1 MAEPVFLLGGAQ
13 SDYARNWT
21 REGKGFFDLLSDVTQ
36 QALNDSQLSADEV
49 EVIHI
54 GNFAGELF
62 CGQGLLGGWMGHVD
76 PGFEGKPTSRHEA
89 ACASGSMAILAAMS
103 DIQAGHYGLA
113 CVAGIEMMRNVDGQT
128 AADHLGAAA
137 WRGREAERARY
148 VWPAMF
154 SELAE
159 EYDRRYGLN
168 REHLAEISKKNFAN
182 AKLNPNAQTRT
193 WVHNAENFQTDDDA
207 NPVIEGWM
215 RKSDC
220 GQVTDGAAVIFL
232 ANEARAS
239 EYATKNGLRLE
250 DIPRIKGWGHTTAP
264 MLLADKFAASR
275 EADGYMFPW
284 VRRAMTN
291 AYARAGIEGPQAVDA
306 FETHDCF
313 SITEYMAIEHFGL
326 AAPGEAWKVIE
337 DGRVS
342 PAGESPVNLSGGLI
356 GQGHP
361 VGATGV
367 RMALDAWR
375 QTSGRAGDMQRAGA
389 RTVATYNVG
398 GSGTA
403 NVALVIGT

>member
-1 MAEPVFLLGGAQ
+1 MAAPVFILGGAQ
-13 SDYARNWT
+13 SDFSRNWT
-21 REGKGFFDLLSDVTQ
+21 REGLGFFDLLKAVTEE
-36 QALNDSQLSADEV
+36 ALAETRLSAADIDV
-49 EVIHI
+49 VHI

-103 DIQAGHYGLA
+103 DLQAGHYDLA
-113 CVAGIEMMRNVDGQT
+113 CVAGIEMMRNVDGQA
-128 AADHLGAAA
+128 AADNLGAAA
-137 WRGREAERARY
+137 WRGREALEARY

-154 SELAE
+154 SDLAE
-159 EYDRRYGLN
+159 EYDRRYGLK
-168 REHLAEISKKNFAN
+168 REHLGAISRKNFSN
-182 AKLNPNAQTRT
+182 AKLNPNAQTRRWT
-193 WVHNAENFQTDDDA
+193 HADASFSADDEA

-220 GQVTDGAAVIFL
+220 GQVTDGAAVIVL
-232 ANEARAS
+232 ANEKRATQ
-239 EYATKNGLRLE
+239 YAAQHGLSLE
-250 DIPRIKGWGHTTAP
+250 AIPRIKGWGHTTAP
-264 MLLADKFAASR
+264 MLLADKFAVR
-275 EADGYMFPW
+275 RDGGYLFPW
-284 VRRAMTN
+284 VRKAITD
-291 AYARAGIEGPQAVDA
+291 AYHRAGIAGPEAVDA

-326 AAPGEAWKVIE
+326 TAPGEAWKAVE
-337 DGRVS
+337 SGRVDAGGDS
-342 PAGESPVNLSGGLI
+342 PFNLSGGLI

-375 QTSGRAGDMQRAGA
+375 QTSNRAGAMQRDGA

-403 NVALVIGT
+403 NAAFVFGI